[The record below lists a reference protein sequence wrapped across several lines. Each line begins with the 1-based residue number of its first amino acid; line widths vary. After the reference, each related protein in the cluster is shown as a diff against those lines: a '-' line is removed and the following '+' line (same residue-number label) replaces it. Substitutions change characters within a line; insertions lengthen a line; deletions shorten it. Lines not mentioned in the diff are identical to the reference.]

1 MQIRQIVL
9 ASRVRK
15 VSGISG
21 IYWNILLNWIDFQ
34 AEIGHHWRLVGGT
47 IITRANYLILLI
59 FLGCGFD

>member
-9 ASRVRK
+9 AFRVEK

-34 AEIGHHWRLVGGT
+34 AEIGHYWRLVGGIKT
-47 IITRANYLILLI
+47 TKANYLILLI
-59 FLGCGFD
+59 FFGMRS